1 MKNKKL
7 LISITI
13 VVSLFFTSYYY
24 LFYLEN
30 NQIKLITEVEYE
42 PEFSATKTKQQNPRI
57 KLITKTSYD
66 KNGNLRKKC
75 FYDNNQKKIKEN
87 VYLFIDGQLI
97 KSNENNRTKIYKY
110 DSKGKLIYIK
120 HQNEYI
126 LEKMSY
132 DDKAQL
138 IQKLEISSNNDV
150 ISKTRYSYE
159 NGQIVKELIE
169 FDGNKELNVYEYDK
183 NGRMIS
189 KFWIDSLLGPIEK
202 TYFSYDGDKLQKE
215 EWQNYE
221 DGKIE
226 GTVIYIYENNLEK
239 EVFETDIEDSSEVK
253 WKYTYLFDSQNNWIK
268 RTEIFDQ
275 NKITITERLIEYF

>member
-1 MKNKKL
+1 M
-7 LISITI
+7 

-24 LFYLEN
+24 LFYLES

-42 PEFSATKTKQQNPRI
+42 PEFSVTKNKQQNPRI

-97 KSNENNRTKIYKY
+97 KSNENNRTKTYKY
-110 DSKGKLIYIK
+110 DSIGKLIYIK

-132 DDKAQL
+132 DDKDQL

-221 DGKIE
+221 DGKIV